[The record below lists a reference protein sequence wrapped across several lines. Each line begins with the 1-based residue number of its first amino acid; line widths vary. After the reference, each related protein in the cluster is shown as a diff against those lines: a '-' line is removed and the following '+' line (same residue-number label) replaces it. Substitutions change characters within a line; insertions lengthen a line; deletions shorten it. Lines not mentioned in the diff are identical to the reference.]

1 MRFVERYAWAVF
13 VLLAVVLLLIGLSGP
28 QGPVGP
34 GSPIHAFGISNP
46 TLLDIEIRFRGT
58 VVLGMVIFS
67 LAITLFS
74 FRRGERWA
82 WFALWYWPL
91 FVLLHVAAFGTWLPD
106 VPFAILAAGSLLLS
120 MRRYLG
126 RRLPSVTQSAT
137 SRGR

>member
-91 FVLLHVAAFGTWLPD
+91 FFLLHVAAFGTWLPD